1 MSDGWG
7 NEEGCGAG
15 NGVRSQFRE
24 GLVYPV
30 KGFYVIATG
39 ELLLLLIT
47 NSLFS
52 WQIFKQQKSS
62 TVDINNVKQ

>member
-47 NSLFS
+47 NSHFFLGRFL
-52 WQIFKQQKSS
+52 
-62 TVDINNVKQ
+62 NNKNPALWTLTM